1 MTAAPAPADTR
12 DPAAGPRAAAVV
24 LLPGPQRGG
33 QPRGA
38 GRSRRSRPC
47 RRSPDSSRSSPS
59 TTARR
64 TGRSRS
70 PSASPPSTRTSCGS
84 STTRSTAATAA
95 PSGRASRRPATSSS
109 RFTDGDRQFRVAD
122 LGRLTARLGR
132 GRPARTS
139 SSATGS
145 SAPTRS
151 IRVVY
156 ARTYK
161 LANRIFFGL
170 KVRDVDCACKLFRR
184 EALEGVRV
192 ESGGAFFSAELL
204 IKIQAAGRS
213 VAQVG
218 IPHYP
223 RTAGSPTGA
232 KPSVI
237 WRAVK
242 DFWGLRL
249 RMWANRERAG
259 RRGRPILGVA
269 TGHGGRPLARRRAAR
284 AGRPR
289 GPAS

>member
-1 MTAAPAPADTR
+1 
-12 DPAAGPRAAAVV
+12 
-24 LLPGPQRGG
+24 
-33 QPRGA
+33 
-38 GRSRRSRPC
+38 
-47 RRSPDSSRSSPS
+47 
-59 TTARR
+59 
-64 TGRSRS
+64 
-70 PSASPPSTRTSCGS
+70 
-84 STTRSTAATAA
+84 
-95 PSGRASRRPATSSS
+95 
-109 RFTDGDRQFRVAD
+109 VAD
-122 LGRLTARLGR
+122 LGRLTARLAEAD
-132 GRPARTS
+132 RPDAVVGYRIKR
-139 SSATGS
+139 AD
-145 SAPTRS
+145 PV

-170 KVRDVDCACKLFRR
+170 RVKDVDCACKLFRR

-204 IKIQAAGRS
+204 IKVQAAGRS

-242 DFWGLRL
+242 DFWSLRL

-259 RRGRPILGVA
+259 RRGRPILGD
-269 TGHGGRPLARRRAAR
+269 
-284 AGRPR
+284 
-289 GPAS
+289 